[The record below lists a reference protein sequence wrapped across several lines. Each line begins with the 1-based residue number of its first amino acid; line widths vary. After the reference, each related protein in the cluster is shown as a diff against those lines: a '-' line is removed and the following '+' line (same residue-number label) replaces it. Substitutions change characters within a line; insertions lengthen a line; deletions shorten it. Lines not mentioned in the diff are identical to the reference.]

1 MDDELESFCISSPP
15 SRLDVIGGMWAESL
29 ERERRESK
37 ARREAERARLDTML
51 NRMRDSV
58 ERLRSLET
66 RRKTFEAE
74 SKSFYGELAK
84 VRRSRVRWRFGRELT
99 RFRLAPVSR
108 THGHGS
114 AQDRFVRR
122 EATPTDAGVHPGA
135 PRLLLRAREH
145 RRE

>member
-66 RRKTFEAE
+66 RRKTDR
-74 SKSFYGELAK
+74 KS
-84 VRRSRVRWRFGRELT
+84 VV
-99 RFRLAPVSR
+99 
-108 THGHGS
+108 
-114 AQDRFVRR
+114 
-122 EATPTDAGVHPGA
+122 
-135 PRLLLRAREH
+135 
-145 RRE
+145 